1 MLSCRRILLPA
12 AHRVWPVL
20 MNRMR
25 EQREIFLKTI
35 KASSSTVA
43 LGNSAADAS
52 GDSATVGREAFL
64 LHHLLEF
71 MTLLAYLCGDF
82 VNLKFK
88 VQYSVAIMLVF
99 YALPTY

>member
-1 MLSCRRILLPA
+1 
-12 AHRVWPVL
+12 

-35 KASSSTVA
+35 KASSSTVV
-43 LGNSAADAS
+43 GNSAADAS
-52 GDSATVGREAFL
+52 GDSATVGRGAFL

-71 MTLLAYLCGDF
+71 MTLLASLCGDF

-88 VQYSVAIMLVF
+88 VRYSVAIMLVF
-99 YALPTY
+99 NALPTY